1 MGKRSRRKALRRKT
15 NAQPAPAA
23 NEATAPDEQDLELHK
38 LQMQHA
44 TLLAERDRHLYRE
57 AYKMFLA
64 EGGGDID
71 LMLEN
76 GQLTMAAYKSQIR
89 AAKEGGSGWGPTV
102 TPYEDRMTRSLQMRL
117 MRQKQEWIERCRQ
130 RIIEEQKAFEER
142 STAASESVP
151 DEEDLP
157 EEETP
162 TPEETEFG
170 GTEQPAP
177 ETEAAHEPVLS
188 STSSP

>member
-1 MGKRSRRKALRRKT
+1 MGKRSRRKALRRKVT
-15 NAQPAPAA
+15 VQPAPPA
-23 NEATAPDEQDLELHK
+23 NETSVPDEQDLRLHQLEL
-38 LQMQHA
+38 QHT
-44 TLLAERDRHLYRE
+44 TLIAEMDRHIYRE

-64 EGGGDID
+64 EGGDAID

-76 GQLTMAAYKSQIR
+76 GQLTMAAYRSQIR

-130 RIIEEQKAFEER
+130 RIIEEQEAFKEQC
-142 STAASESVP
+142 AAARESEP
-151 DEEDLP
+151 DEKDLP
-157 EEETP
+157 DEETP
-162 TPEETEFG
+162 TAEEAEFG
-170 GTEQPAP
+170 STEQPAP
-177 ETEAAHEPVLS
+177 ETEAVIEPVLS